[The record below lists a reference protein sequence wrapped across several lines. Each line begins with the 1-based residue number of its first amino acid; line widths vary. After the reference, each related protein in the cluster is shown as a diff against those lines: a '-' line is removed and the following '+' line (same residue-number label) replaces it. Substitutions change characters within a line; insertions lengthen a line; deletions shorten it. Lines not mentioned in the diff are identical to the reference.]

1 MSGLP
6 FTFPALLHPT
16 RHVCLGEKGAWGQ
29 AAANRNLICSSIA
42 PTQARL
48 TLAIAICNHNGRA
61 SAHARDSLFEH
72 VATIALL
79 SHHHPTRCCLSQV
92 TNGLQVRQIYWP
104 VDCDSHVS
112 VSAWASSSKGMT
124 RKPRS
129 IIPLLLSFLRLLL
142 TMRKAPCLPPPPPS
156 RLALC
161 ARRRCDEITWC
172 LRWIN
177 R

>member
-1 MSGLP
+1 MGPGRGQSQSYLQLDRPLRKRGLP
-6 FTFPALLHPT
+6 WPLRFAT
-16 RHVCLGEKGAWGQ
+16 
-29 AAANRNLICSSIA
+29 
-42 PTQARL
+42 
-48 TLAIAICNHNGRA
+48 HNGRA
-61 SAHARDSLFEH
+61 SAHARDSLFEG

-79 SHHHPTRCCLSQV
+79 SHYHPTRCCLSQV

-142 TMRKAPCLPPPPPS
+142 TMRKAPCLPPLKTS
-156 RLALC
+156 IVCTTTL
-161 ARRRCDEITWC
+161 
-172 LRWIN
+172 
-177 R
+177 